1 MSSVAKKKGLGGH
14 IWDYLTTVD
23 HKKIAILY
31 LVAGTLFFAIAGF
44 EALLIRIQLMIP
56 NNDFISAGL
65 FNELLTMHGTTM
77 LFLAAT
83 PLLFAFMNAI
93 VPLQIGARDVAFPFL
108 NSLGFWLF
116 FLGAV
121 FLHLSFFMGGAPDAG
136 WTSYA
141 SLSLYSPGHG
151 IDFYVLGL
159 QISGA
164 GTLISGINFIVT
176 IITMRAPGMT
186 FMRMPLFTWTTLVSS
201 TLILFAFPPL
211 TVGLF
216 LMLVDRMFGANFFD
230 HTMGG
235 NTIVWEHLF
244 WIFGHPEVY
253 ILVLPAFGLFSEII
267 PVFARKRLFGYSS
280 MVFATILIGFL
291 GFMVWAHH
299 MFTTG
304 LGATANA
311 IFAVATMAIAVPTGM
326 KVFNWILTIWGG
338 SIKVT
343 VPMLYALGFIP
354 SFVAGGVTGVMQA
367 TAPLDYQ
374 LHDSYFIV
382 AHFHYVIVGG
392 IVTALFG
399 SAHFYW
405 PIMFNRTLNEKLGV
419 LTFWVFFIGFHLT
432 FFLQHF
438 LGLMGMPRRVFTYM
452 GDQGWDSFNMIS
464 TVGALMMGVG
474 VILLVINVLLSI
486 KSAPVNRRDYWGDG
500 RSLEWA
506 LETPLPFYNFKQ
518 TPLVRG
524 YDPYWIEKEE
534 GNKEGMVYAEPLG
547 DIHMPNNSIL
557 PLLMSIGMFVAAFGA
572 LYSPWGDQAIAG
584 TAESVSPAASLA
596 LMIGGLGLTVACMI
610 TRSFKD
616 DLGYHVHKAEV
627 EQIERELAEYRAKG
641 GKK

>member
-1 MSSVAKKKGLGGH
+1 MLQTLREVKVVSSYTQKKGFGATV
-14 IWDYLTTVD
+14 WDYITTVD
-23 HKKIAILY
+23 HKKLAVMY
-31 LVAGTLFFAIAGF
+31 LLAGTLFFAIAGF
-44 EALLIRIQLMIP
+44 EALLMRIQLMKP
-56 NNDFISAGL
+56 NNDFISAGF
-65 FNELLTMHGTTM
+65 FNQLLTMHGTTM

-83 PLLFAFMNAI
+83 PLLFAFMNML

-164 GTLISGINFIVT
+164 GTLISGLNFIVT

-186 FMRMPLFTWTTLVSS
+186 FMRMPLFTWTSLVSS
-201 TLILFAFPPL
+201 ALILFAFPPL
-211 TVGLF
+211 TIGLL
-216 LMLVDRMFGANFFD
+216 LMLIDRMFGGNFFD

-235 NTIVWEHLF
+235 NTVIWEHLF

-267 PVFARKRLFGYSS
+267 PTFSRKRLFGYSS

-304 LGATANA
+304 LGPTANA

-367 TAPLDYQ
+367 AAPLDYQ

-405 PIMFNRTLNEKLGV
+405 PIFFNRMLDEKLGV
-419 LTFWVFFIGFHLT
+419 WTFWVFFIGFHLT
-432 FFLQHF
+432 FFVQHF

-452 GDQGWDSFNMIS
+452 EGQGWDQFNYIS
-464 TVGALMMGVG
+464 TVGAAMMGVG
-474 VILLVINVLLSI
+474 VVMMVINCLLSI
-486 KSAPVNRRDYWGDG
+486 KRPPAGQDPWGDG
-500 RSLEWA
+500 RTLEWA
-506 LETPLPFYNFKQ
+506 IPQPIPFYNFRQ

-524 YDPYWIEKEE
+524 LDPYWIEKQE
-534 GNKEGMVYAEPLG
+534 GNKEGMTYAEPIG
-547 DIHMPNNSIL
+547 DIHMPNNSAI
-557 PLLMSIGMFVAAFGA
+557 PFVISIGMFIAAFGA
-572 LYSPWGDQAIAG
+572 LYNQDADKPWSIFVLIAG
-584 TAESVSPAASLA
+584 LA
-596 LMIGGLGLTVACMI
+596 ITVGAMI
-610 TRSFKD
+610 TRSIKD
-616 DLGYHVHKAEV
+616 DHGFHLHKE
-627 EQIERELAEYRAKG
+627 EILEIEEHLYGKG